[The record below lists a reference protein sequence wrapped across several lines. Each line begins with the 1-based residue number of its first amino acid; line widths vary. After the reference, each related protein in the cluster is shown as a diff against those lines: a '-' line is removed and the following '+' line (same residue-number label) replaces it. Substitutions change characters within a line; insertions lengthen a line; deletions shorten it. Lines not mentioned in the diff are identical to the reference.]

1 MRQDSYESASTKESC
16 EKKALNYIYINFFKK
31 SDKVF
36 DIIRKISTILQLR
49 LNLRRYILPFRVFI
63 YVRPLKGYFEFMEKL
78 FSSLFTLVT
87 LISKRF
93 SHFLFIV
100 SVIRL
105 GFCVGKIFFLFF
117 GITLILASS
126 TGEEIKVG
134 CFVLNF
140 ES

>member
-78 FSSLFTLVT
+78 FSSLFTLVHYRPVRFLRSK
-87 LISKRF
+87 LITK
-93 SHFLFIV
+93 
-100 SVIRL
+100 
-105 GFCVGKIFFLFF
+105 
-117 GITLILASS
+117 
-126 TGEEIKVG
+126 
-134 CFVLNF
+134 
-140 ES
+140 